1 MIITFTIE
9 SQYDA
14 HDIKLRHI
22 SYQAHIQILNSNDID
37 QEEKE
42 TILII
47 KSTLTVR
54 PTAISFGPTRN
65 EILFFREKTFSKF
78 AKLFDT
84 EKTFDHKLLVKA
96 DEVHK
101 T

>member
-1 MIITFTIE
+1 MLIITFTIE

-22 SYQAHIQILNSNDID
+22 PHQAHIQIPNSNDID
-37 QEEKE
+37 QEENE

-47 KSTLTVR
+47 RSTLTVR
-54 PTAISFGPTRN
+54 PTAISFEPTRN

-84 EKTFDHKLLVKA
+84 EKTFNYKSLIKA
-96 DEVHK
+96 A
-101 T
+101 